1 VLVLRCRPSAVP
13 RPGEEDLDG
22 QMIHL
27 DHDAE
32 SRPPV
37 TSRSMSTTSVAL
49 LNRLSEMADVVVM
62 RYRLEPPP
70 GIEFVSPSSLPI
82 LGYSPDEFYASPALG
97 LEIVH
102 PEDRERLARHCRR
115 DPERTF
121 VGRAVR
127 KDGCVRWIERRQ
139 RRVCDRH
146 GRRPYLEATLRDVTV
161 QHEAEEALRESQ
173 LRFRTAFE
181 HAPIGMALVAIGG
194 DWLEVNRSF
203 CEFLGYDEG
212 ELRRTTWQALTH
224 PEDLDADLASA
235 RATLE
240 GRIDGYTME
249 KRYLRKDGAIV
260 LGRLNVALVRS
271 PEGEPR
277 YFISQLE
284 DITPRRLRSDPA
296 AAHERVLTQR
306 QLGVLRLLA
315 DGRSTSQIA
324 EELYLSKTTVRNHI
338 ARLLANLGVH
348 SRVQAVVVAT
358 RLGLID
364 VADPAPSPEE

>member
-1 VLVLRCRPSAVP
+1 
-13 RPGEEDLDG
+13 
-22 QMIHL
+22 
-27 DHDAE
+27 
-32 SRPPV
+32 
-37 TSRSMSTTSVAL
+37 
-49 LNRLSEMADVVVM
+49 
-62 RYRLEPPP
+62 
-70 GIEFVSPSSLPI
+70 
-82 LGYSPDEFYASPALG
+82 
-97 LEIVH
+97 
-102 PEDRERLARHCRR
+102 
-115 DPERTF
+115 
-121 VGRAVR
+121 
-127 KDGCVRWIERRQ
+127 
-139 RRVCDRH
+139 
-146 GRRPYLEATLRDVTV
+146 
-161 QHEAEEALRESQ
+161 
-173 LRFRTAFE
+173 
-181 HAPIGMALVAIGG
+181 
-194 DWLEVNRSF
+194 
-203 CEFLGYDEG
+203 
-212 ELRRTTWQALTH
+212 
-224 PEDLDADLASA
+224 
-235 RATLE
+235 
-240 GRIDGYTME
+240 
-249 KRYLRKDGAIV
+249 V